1 MQQKILTF
9 DEFLGEHRRRVS
21 VRMNKVLWACIAA
34 GPFILVAVLLG
45 LFKNVSIWAGPI
57 VGLSMALIAYIHKQL
72 LKKNVNV
79 VITSIIAFIAIDCL
93 LVFMDNIHLAI
104 YLTWF
109 LTPVLSLFFC
119 DLKIYLTTIGI
130 NYVFML
136 TSVWLTAPYYVER
149 RLDIETR
156 LAYFLSRSGN
166 FTAETIVMV
175 AAGLFLYKLSMDNYR
190 ELFEAQEELYANQHA
205 LYEKQAQ
212 LSKNEQHIKEQMEVL
227 ESLSDIYDYAAL
239 IDPGTGAE
247 TEMRQEEETS
257 AEERNIHEK
266 YSLAKGSLLRSVAK
280 EYEEAFR
287 DFTDLSDIRERLADR
302 YSISEE
308 FVDADTGWFR
318 LQFIAVGRRDDGL
331 PEGILYTVQNIDSEK
346 KERDKLAED
355 AATLNYRISSIANIF
370 MTVHELDMASN
381 EVTEIKS
388 QSAVVNDV
396 LAAVQCDPQ
405 GMLRSVM
412 ETVTD
417 ESSYDDVMRFID
429 LSTLEQRMR
438 RTDTISIEYLNK
450 QKMWRRGRFV
460 ASRRDEYGH
469 LTRVLWLSEDI
480 DNEKRERDE
489 LVIASERAIAAS
501 EAKSTF
507 LSNISQEIMTP
518 IDEVLSMNEHILREC
533 EDTKILSYSKS
544 VRSAAGSLVGIVND
558 ILDFSGIEAGTLKIA
573 AVDYDLSVLLN
584 DTVEMIRTPAEEKGL
599 QLTFDVNKNIPKYL
613 NGDEIRIKQ
622 IIGNLMTNAVRYT
635 EAGTVTLC
643 VRSEK
648 VPDAPDSVLLKVYVK
663 DTGIGMKKEV
673 LERFFSEVDGDG
685 ENGDRNIKGTRLGMS
700 ITKRLLEMMDSSLV
714 VESIYGL
721 GSKFSF
727 ELKQKVVDWE
737 ELGDLHL
744 S

>member
-1 MQQKILTF
+1 
-9 DEFLGEHRRRVS
+9 
-21 VRMNKVLWACIAA
+21 
-34 GPFILVAVLLG
+34 
-45 LFKNVSIWAGPI
+45 
-57 VGLSMALIAYIHKQL
+57 
-72 LKKNVNV
+72 
-79 VITSIIAFIAIDCL
+79 
-93 LVFMDNIHLAI
+93 
-104 YLTWF
+104 
-109 LTPVLSLFFC
+109 
-119 DLKIYLTTIGI
+119 
-130 NYVFML
+130 
-136 TSVWLTAPYYVER
+136 
-149 RLDIETR
+149 
-156 LAYFLSRSGN
+156 
-166 FTAETIVMV
+166 
-175 AAGLFLYKLSMDNYR
+175 
-190 ELFEAQEELYANQHA
+190 
-205 LYEKQAQ
+205 
-212 LSKNEQHIKEQMEVL
+212 
-227 ESLSDIYDYAAL
+227 
-239 IDPGTGAE
+239 
-247 TEMRQEEETS
+247 
-257 AEERNIHEK
+257 
-266 YSLAKGSLLRSVAK
+266 
-280 EYEEAFR
+280 
-287 DFTDLSDIRERLADR
+287 
-302 YSISEE
+302 
-308 FVDADTGWFR
+308 
-318 LQFIAVGRRDDGL
+318 
-331 PEGILYTVQNIDSEK
+331 
-346 KERDKLAED
+346 
-355 AATLNYRISSIANIF
+355 
-370 MTVHELDMASN
+370 
-381 EVTEIKS
+381 
-388 QSAVVNDV
+388 
-396 LAAVQCDPQ
+396 